1 MQNTINRIT
10 DILRRDDGISGAMHY
25 SEQIS
30 WILFLKFLDDYER
43 ELKDEAFLNDVPY
56 TSILDSKYAWQSWAA
71 PKKDGK
77 LDVKNALSGSDLLEF
92 VNNELF
98 PYLKSFKN
106 NEDFKSIAY
115 KIGGIFEFIDNRI
128 ANGHTLRE
136 VINLIDE
143 LSFSKESDVFAL
155 GDVYEKLLKDM
166 GSDGGNSGEFYTPRA
181 LVKVMVEVINPKP
194 KERIY
199 DPACGSCGF
208 LVESFLHILYEDR
221 AKGQKAN
228 LSVEELEFLQ
238 KDALFGKEKTPLSYA
253 MGVMNMILH
262 GIKSPNIIKTNTLS
276 KRITDIIESE
286 RYEVILANP
295 PFGGKEKEQIQG
307 NFIVPSNATELLFL
321 QHILKSL
328 KTNGRCAIIVPEGVL
343 FQNSNAFVKVK
354 QDLIENYN
362 LECVL
367 SLPSGVFLPYSAVKT
382 NVLFFSKGLRGIVD
396 EQDSNVYYYELI
408 PPYKLTKNK
417 PLEYAHFKEFLEC
430 YKQRKITPHSYLVSL
445 EELKARNYDLS
456 AKNPNTKEEKSLRE
470 VGEILES
477 LHNTQ
482 NQVMTLLGELET
494 QIHTKSH

>member
-1 MQNTINRIT
+1 MQNTIDRIT

-43 ELKDEAFLNDVPY
+43 ELKDEAFLNDMPY

-228 LSVEELEFLQ
+228 LSASELEKGVINQTSL
-238 KDALFGKEKTPLSYA
+238 DALSLFSSTRNLLPKNH
-253 MGVMNMILH
+253 GV
-262 GIKSPNIIKTNTLS
+262 
-276 KRITDIIESE
+276 
-286 RYEVILANP
+286 
-295 PFGGKEKEQIQG
+295 
-307 NFIVPSNATELLFL
+307 
-321 QHILKSL
+321 
-328 KTNGRCAIIVPEGVL
+328 
-343 FQNSNAFVKVK
+343 
-354 QDLIENYN
+354 
-362 LECVL
+362 
-367 SLPSGVFLPYSAVKT
+367 
-382 NVLFFSKGLRGIVD
+382 
-396 EQDSNVYYYELI
+396 
-408 PPYKLTKNK
+408 
-417 PLEYAHFKEFLEC
+417 
-430 YKQRKITPHSYLVSL
+430 
-445 EELKARNYDLS
+445 
-456 AKNPNTKEEKSLRE
+456 
-470 VGEILES
+470 
-477 LHNTQ
+477 
-482 NQVMTLLGELET
+482 
-494 QIHTKSH
+494 

>member
-1 MQNTINRIT
+1 MQNKINKIT

-30 WILFLKFLDDYER
+30 WILFLKFLDDYEE
-43 ELKDEAFLNDVPY
+43 ELKLEAILDAKNY
-56 TSILDSKYAWQSWAA
+56 KSILEEKFSWKAWAA
-71 PKKDGK
+71 PKTNEGK
-77 LDVKNALSGSDLLEF
+77 LDVKNALSGSDLLSF

-98 PYLKSFKN
+98 PYLKSFKD
-106 NEDFKSIAY
+106 NENFKSIEY

-136 VINLIDE
+136 VINLVDE

-155 GDVYEKLLKDM
+155 GEVYEKLLKDM
-166 GSDGGNSGEFYTPRA
+166 GSDGGNSGEFYTPRPLIKA
-181 LVKVMVEVINPKP
+181 IVEVINPKA

-221 AKGQKAN
+221 TKNKKAN

-238 KDALFGKEKTPLSYA
+238 NEALFGKEKTPLSYA

-262 GIKSPNIIKTNTLS
+262 EVKSPNIIKTNTLN
-276 KRITDIIESE
+276 KKITDITQSE

-295 PFGGKEKEQIQG
+295 PFGGKEKEQIQN
-307 NFIVPSNATELLFL
+307 NFPVKSNATELLFL

-328 KTNGRCAIIVPEGVL
+328 NNNGRCAIIVPEGVL
-343 FQNSNAFVKVK
+343 FQNSNAFISVKK
-354 QDLIENYN
+354 DLLENFN

-382 NVLFFSKGLRGIVD
+382 NVLFFSKGKSCICSD
-396 EQDSNVYYYELI
+396 DDKVYYYELI
-408 PPYKLTKNK
+408 PPFKLTKNK
-417 PLEYAHFKEFLEC
+417 PLEYAHFKEFLKC
-430 YKQRKITPHSYLVSL
+430 YKERKITANSWLVSKKEF
-445 EELKARNYDLS
+445 EERNYDLS
-456 AKNPNTKEEKSLRE
+456 AKNPNLKEEKILRTSE
-470 VGEILES
+470 EILNS
-477 LHNTQ
+477 LEENLKTQ
-482 NQVMTLLGELET
+482 QEYLNEL
-494 QIHTKSH
+494 KSILK